1 MVKTAI
7 TLTALSVLVF
17 VGGIALLIAFARRRE
32 KQRTTEREPE
42 KELEPYVYELGDGGH
57 IEMDAQGLCRRRDK
71 DGNTEEIRRPGD
83 DNYMEWAD
91 LFPDQYEEEPD
102 AESRFV
108 DAAFLENMR
117 MRWPSRTACVTVV
130 DEPAD
135 TTKGP
140 VALTPKHGGGETL
153 PGRWTPEDREEFQQE
168 ILGHPAKLSAN
179 QAWLEKLAR
188 AYIKRVEDYDRTV
201 CTGPVTRLGIM
212 PVGVHEQ
219 GLVNA
224 NAREV
229 GDKLRA
235 AALLRGFA
243 AHEFRDAVTHERLK
257 QQCSS
262 TMLSIELCPV
272 CYSDNLE
279 NTSAFIV
286 CSFKCRDCGH
296 SEAEAGGD

>member
-1 MVKTAI
+1 MVKTII
-7 TLTALSVLVF
+7 TLTALSALVF
-17 VGGIALLIAFARRRE
+17 IGGIALIIAFARRRE
-32 KQRTTEREPE
+32 KQRSAECAPE
-42 KELEPYVYELGDGGH
+42 EELEPYVYELRDGGH
-57 IEMDAQGLCRRRDK
+57 IEMDAQGVCRRRDK
-71 DGNTEEIRRPGD
+71 DGNTEEIRRSGD
-83 DNYMEWAD
+83 DNYAEWAD
-91 LFPDQYEEEPD
+91 LFPGQYEEEPD
-102 AESRFV
+102 AETRFT
-108 DAAFLENMR
+108 DAAFLTNMR
-117 MRWPSRTACVTVV
+117 MQWPSRTARVTVI
-130 DEPAD
+130 DEPAG

-140 VALTPKHGGGETL
+140 VAFAPKHGGGETL
-153 PGRWTPEDREEFQQE
+153 PGRWTPEDRDEFRQE
-168 ILGHPAKLSAN
+168 ILGHPPKLSAN

-188 AYIKRVEDYDRTV
+188 TYIRRVEDYDRVV
-201 CTGPVTRLGIM
+201 CTGPITRLGIM

-219 GLVNA
+219 ALVNA

-229 GDKLRA
+229 GDKLRS

-243 AHEFRDAVTHERLK
+243 AHEFRDTVTHERLK

-262 TMLSIELCPV
+262 TTLPIELCPV